1 MAIEAAERNREKLD
15 GTAGLVAVFAS
26 KKTLISH
33 SKPFIFVLPDKQ
45 ILLSSTKMDTK
56 RPECALDGGA
66 KWSSERL
73 S

>member
-26 KKTLISH
+26 KKKTLTSH

-45 ILLSSTKMDTK
+45 ILLSSTKTDTK
-56 RPECALDGGA
+56 RP
-66 KWSSERL
+66 KWR
-73 S
+73 